1 MLPYLTLGGAQ
12 LAVGAAAIFARYA
25 LSGAG
30 PLAVAAGRLVI
41 AAIVLAI
48 LSIARRGTFG
58 APARG
63 KQRIV
68 LAAAGVAL
76 AAHFAS
82 WIASLDYTSVA
93 VSTLL
98 VSTTPI
104 WTAAYDAIVH
114 RRLLSRASSAAFVAG
129 AIGLWMVAGFD
140 RTPAPHPGNEWL
152 GESLAIAGAIAFAA
166 YLTLVRIVRRDLS
179 TQRIVTHTYGW
190 AAVVLALAAAL
201 ARQPLPPASDATA
214 WAGIAAMALV
224 SQLLGHTAINA
235 SLRWF
240 SPSAVSFANLLEPV
254 FAAALAFAILR
265 EAIPPFALAGA
276 VILLA
281 SVLVVL
287 KDEREIVVAAP
298 Q

>member
-41 AAIVLAI
+41 AAIVLAL
-48 LSIARRGTFG
+48 LSVARRSSLGSS
-58 APARG
+58 ANIHE
-63 KQRIV
+63 RII
-68 LAAAGVAL
+68 LAIAGVAL

-104 WTAAYDAIVH
+104 WTAAYDAIIH
-114 RRLLSRASSAAFVAG
+114 RRMLSRASSVAFIAG
-129 AIGLWMVAGFD
+129 AVGLWMVAGFD
-140 RTPAPHPGNEWL
+140 RTPAPHPGHEWI
-152 GESLAIAGAIAFAA
+152 GGGLALIGAIAFAG
-166 YLTLVRIVRRDLS
+166 YLTLVRTVRDKLG

-190 AAVVLALAAAL
+190 AAGVLIVGALVG
-201 ARQPLPPASDATA
+201 RQPLPPPSATA
-214 WAGIAAMALV
+214 SWGGIAAMALI

-240 SPSAVSFANLLEPV
+240 SPSAISFANLLEPV
-254 FAAALAFAILR
+254 FAAALALAIFG
-265 EAIPPFALAGA
+265 EPVPPLALLGA

-281 SVLVVL
+281 AVFVVL
-287 KDEREIVVAAP
+287 RDEREMLPAAS